1 MNNLRFTKFWLLLGG
16 IMIGLVAYLS
26 LIPVPSEMPSFSG
39 LDKLIH
45 FFVYAFLMLW
55 FGLCYISGARYY
67 AIGVGIILVGA
78 VLELIQ
84 GNTGYRTMSYLDMS
98 ANSLGVVLG
107 WSLSKT
113 RLSKA
118 LVYVERILGV
128 H

>member
-26 LIPVPSEMPSFSG
+26 LIPVPSEMPSFFG
-39 LDKLIH
+39 LDKLVH
-45 FFVYAFLMLW
+45 LFVYAFLMLW
-55 FGLCYISGARYY
+55 FGLCSVTGARYY
-67 AIGVGIILVGA
+67 AIGVGLILIGA

-118 LVYVERILGV
+118 LVYVERILGF